1 MSDTA
6 ERLTITEAA
15 RRLGLT
21 DDGVRKRIKRGKLQA
36 IRDED
41 GRIYVVMPSSDAD
54 TDPSE
59 TVSEGSETN
68 SDNGPD
74 SAILRE
80 IIDRQ
85 DAEIRFLRAELE
97 DRTEELRRKDH
108 IIAGLVQRIP
118 ELPSGA
124 PESPVSRESPRDESQ
139 DLGGVYRVP
148 EAVQRPW
155 WAFWRRP

>member
-6 ERLTITEAA
+6 ERLSITEAA

-41 GRIYVVMPSSDAD
+41 GRISVVMASSDAD
-54 TDPSE
+54 TDTSE
-59 TVSEGSETN
+59 TVSDASETV
-68 SDNGPD
+68 SDNGSD

-80 IIDRQ
+80 IVDRQ

-97 DRTEELRRKDH
+97 TRTEELRRKDY
-108 IIAGLVQRIP
+108 IISGLVQRIP
-118 ELPSGA
+118 ELPAGA
-124 PESPVSRESPRDESQ
+124 SEHPESDENRRDEPSPRDY
-139 DLGGVYRVP
+139 VYRIP
-148 EAVQRPW
+148 EPAPRPW
-155 WAFWRRP
+155 WRRWLRL